1 MKPNIILLIMS
12 SVLIAIFLIISSA
25 FSPEFEKKIK
35 DGKVVYK
42 KNCVACHMK
51 NGKGVPHTFPP
62 LVKSDYL
69 INNSKEHIIKLI
81 LEGQKGKIVVNG
93 KKYNNVMLP
102 LKKLSDYEIA
112 AVLTYINNN
121 FGNSG
126 PEYFSEE
133 IKKQR

>member
-1 MKPNIILLIMS
+1 MKTKTIPLTISSSLLAILL
-12 SVLIAIFLIISSA
+12 VISYA
-25 FSPEFEKKIK
+25 FNPGIEEKIK
-35 DGKVVYK
+35 DGKVIYK
-42 KNCVACHMK
+42 KNCAVCHMK

-69 INNSKEHIIKLI
+69 TNNSKEKLIKL
-81 LEGQKGKIVVNG
+81 LLNGQKGKIVVNG

-102 LKKLSDYEIA
+102 LKNLSDYEIA

-133 IKKQR
+133 IKNQR

>member
-1 MKPNIILLIMS
+1 MKINIIP
-12 SVLIAIFLIISSA
+12 LIISSGLLELLLIVSSA
-25 FSPEFEKKIK
+25 LGPGFEEKIK

-42 KNCVACHMK
+42 KNCAVCHLK

-62 LVKSDYL
+62 IVKSDYL
-69 INNSKEHIIKLI
+69 KNNSKEHLIKLI
-81 LEGQKGKIVVNG
+81 LNGQKGKIVVNG

-102 LKKLSDYEIA
+102 FKKLSDYEIA
-112 AVLTYINNN
+112 AVLTYINNS